1 MYRQLLHLSKQ
12 LPSASKRPEAVT
24 LVRDRFRAHAAEIG
38 QAKLGKL
45 MAEAESR
52 LGFLKMMTPR
62 SAHRGGGV
70 GGSTRILYHGGEKI
84 DAGKAGDLGKAEK
97 ARWSNWTGS
106 NMDPD
111 SVAKHKNLL
120 GRAGFTD
127 NLHAKGI
134 F

>member
-62 SAHRGGGV
+62 SAHRGTGGAGGV

-84 DAGKAGDLGKAEK
+84 DAGKAGDLGKAVHVVFNPQSK
-97 ARWSNWTGS
+97 IVGQGTA
-106 NMDPD
+106 
-111 SVAKHKNLL
+111 L
-120 GRAGFTD
+120 
-127 NLHAKGI
+127 
-134 F
+134 